1 MSQHVDV
8 AIVGAGAAG
17 VMTALKAAANP
28 DLTVAVFE
36 KDLREGA
43 NAAISSGSLA
53 AGGTRFQRAAGIE
66 DSPEQ
71 HAADILEH
79 SHDEAHA
86 DLVLA
91 VCRVAPVMVEW
102 LADELAYPIEIG
114 LNLPRAGMAAIRLHS
129 DVGRQGG
136 ARLMRHLRDALVE
149 HDNVALVDGARV
161 VDLIGADQ
169 VTGVVIEQNGVRE
182 EVHADTVV
190 LAGDGFANNRD
201 LFARFCSDLGEPV
214 YAGVSTSTEDAVPW
228 LEERGAAF
236 ANMGACLRHGLVV
249 ADHGTRV
256 SPSLQFYGAV
266 WINTDGERFADEE
279 AIGYSPLAG
288 VLFDQPGKR
297 ALMVW
302 DDEAMAITQE
312 SELMRESIAAGAF
325 GRAGDVAELAERSRI
340 PADRLEAALVA
351 APGRR
356 QLRAPYHWAWV
367 THGVLTTQG
376 GCEID
381 TLGRVLRADGT
392 PIPGLRAAGGTAV
405 GISGPHSDGYM
416 SGNGLLA
423 AFGMGWIIGDDLAAA
438 GVRPD

>member
-1 MSQHVDV
+1 
-8 AIVGAGAAG
+8 
-17 VMTALKAAANP
+17 
-28 DLTVAVFE
+28 
-36 KDLREGA
+36 
-43 NAAISSGSLA
+43 
-53 AGGTRFQRAAGIE
+53 
-66 DSPEQ
+66 
-71 HAADILEH
+71 
-79 SHDEAHA
+79 
-86 DLVLA
+86 
-91 VCRVAPVMVEW
+91 MVEW

-136 ARLMRHLRDALVE
+136 VRLMRHLRDALVE

-169 VTGVVIEQNGVRE
+169 VTGVVIEQNGVRG

-214 YAGVSTSTEDAVPW
+214 YAGVSTSTGDAVPW

-312 SELMRESIAAGAF
+312 SELMRESITAGAF

-356 QLRAPYHWAWV
+356 QLRAPYHWAWL

-423 AFGMGWIIGDDLAAA
+423 AFGMGWIIGEDLAGGGVPDA
-438 GVRPD
+438 GH